1 MSKTY
6 RDTDDPRQALRD
18 LLAFSSRDW
27 ASVKGDAW
35 LWGIVF
41 GWDAPYDDEDDPGA
55 MDQVAARHHW
65 DEHDIARLRRLHAN
79 FERLEL
85 PDSQPTDGGTDA

>member
-1 MSKTY
+1 MPKTY

-27 ASVKGDAW
+27 AAVKGDAW

-41 GWDAPYDDEDDPGA
+41 GWDSDDDDDDGLNA
-55 MDQVAARHHW
+55 MTEVAARHRW
-65 DEHDIARLRRLHAN
+65 DEHDVARLRRLHEN
-79 FERLEL
+79 FERLILLE
-85 PDSQPTDGGTDA
+85 PTEQEQ